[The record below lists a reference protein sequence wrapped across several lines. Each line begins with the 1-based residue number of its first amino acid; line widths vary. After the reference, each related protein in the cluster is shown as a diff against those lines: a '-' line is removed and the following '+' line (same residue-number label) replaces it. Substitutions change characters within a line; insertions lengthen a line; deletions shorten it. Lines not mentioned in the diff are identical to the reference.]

1 MPEEEQSVHMRKL
14 AFAFYT
20 LLFLLGVLFYFSW
33 GIYFGTWNP
42 LTKENI
48 GVYSV
53 TIILVGFGLAGM
65 LLYRKP

>member
-1 MPEEEQSVHMRKL
+1 MPKEEESVFTRKL

-20 LLFLLGVLFYFSW
+20 LLLFLGILFYFSW
-33 GIYFGTWNP
+33 GIFYGTWNP

-48 GVYSV
+48 GVYAV
-53 TIILVGFGLAGM
+53 TVVLVGFGLTGM